1 MRDWRNEAFLR
12 KTRTYDRAQKTADQ
26 VRALASSKNWPV
38 DRIDVVCTK
47 AGCLVAVVPK
57 KNAGPKTLLLADLP
71 KSVDEIPIRLAGW
84 PSHDP
89 PRLPDESDGA
99 ALERA
104 IEEKGDDTGFALHFS
119 AAPSRS
125 SNPAQKF
132 GPARSYSFTPSTRTF
147 IQPTSAKVLTPSF
160 STLSPV
166 FNSAPG
172 RLTSLAPKRTDIVA
186 QVTAAKA
193 ADAAAATAAAAA
205 AAAAAAPL
213 VVLSQN
219 NPGGGGG
226 GGGGDDGGGGG
237 GGGGD
242 DGGGGGPQ
250 PTEDVDVDSQDPG
263 QPDDGDPGGSA
274 DYGDQD
280 NPAAYE
286 DQNAASYADPNDPFA
301 DRDMRRDGDGDDEG
315 EPRDDSV
322 GVNLRYDSLGMA
334 EIIDSPTRSVSGFL
348 DFLRP
353 PTNDEFV
360 ANLEQ
365 TKRLKEDEN
374 QRVRQ
379 KKQIAAQMKVDKE
392 EAKAR
397 GISYGE
403 LQAIRDEN
411 QNNDSAGWEGH
422 MMGAKKNRVRT
433 VYDAL
438 GRAEIVDVP
447 QEGQKGGRAE
457 GQKSELE
464 KVVCAAIAQGQNPLE
479 IANRLGKAGVPVMA
493 IKNAINRCQA
503 KYGGAMIRSSSMGGP
518 SGSDVVAL
526 RRKLRSIGMD
536 VKPRGDVDQPLVDA
550 VNEIFTGWDDAP
562 KGLRAGD
569 MTQKGLRDHVKKVNE
584 LVDKAIGGA
593 QHLEHAEKDDAPESS
608 SGDWWN
614 PLSWSADNPDKRWL
628 KRLGPDGKEQI
639 FAKSNDAGRTYKL
652 TIVPTELTDDDKQ
665 ALRDANPRRVT
676 WQSKDV
682 PAEYR

>member
-12 KTRTYDRAQKTADQ
+12 KTRTYDRAQKAADQ

-213 VVLSQN
+213 VVLPQN

-301 DRDMRRDGDGDDEG
+301 DRDMRRGGDGDDEG

-322 GVNLRYDSLGMA
+322 GRGVNTMG
-334 EIIDSPTRSVSGFL
+334 
-348 DFLRP
+348 
-353 PTNDEFV
+353 N
-360 ANLEQ
+360 
-365 TKRLKEDEN
+365 KR
-374 QRVRQ
+374 
-379 KKQIAAQMKVDKE
+379 
-392 EAKAR
+392 
-397 GISYGE
+397 
-403 LQAIRDEN
+403 
-411 QNNDSAGWEGH
+411 
-422 MMGAKKNRVRT
+422 NRVRT

-447 QEGQKGGRAE
+447 QEGQKGGRAK

-536 VKPRGDVDQPLVDA
+536 VKSKGDVDQPLVDA
-550 VNEIFTGWDDAP
+550 VNNIFKGWDDAP